1 MNPPLPELNKFFV
14 CPQYSIYYRRLKKLE
29 WVNEARS
36 SYAVLQLLSGDLRV
50 SVSGGIGP
58 LLPNQSLLLEPSL
71 EASASGQ
78 IVELLLLILSPVFV
92 MDHAIRMRLLGPGA
106 TLAFRLSIVER
117 DERLVH
123 LSESLAKE
131 LIEKQPGREI
141 VIAAL
146 VDQVVVQLLRQYSN
160 MRRSEDLELS
170 RVGLIDRRIRRSVEL
185 MHAKL
190 NQDLALNDIAAAS
203 HLSPFHFARLFKKL
217 TGARPHTYL
226 AGIRTARA
234 QALLGE
240 SGLSVTEISLR
251 VGYSSPSH
259 FTKAFRQATG
269 LTPRAFRNALVPLE
283 SP

>member
-1 MNPPLPELNKFFV
+1 MNPPVPELNKFFV

-29 WVNEARS
+29 WVNDARS
-36 SYAVLQLLSGDLRV
+36 SYGVLQLLSGDLRIA
-50 SVSGGIGP
+50 VSGGIGP
-58 LLPNQSLLLEPSL
+58 LLPNQSLLLEPCV
-71 EASASGQ
+71 EARVSGRK
-78 IVELLLLILSPVFV
+78 VEFLLLILSPVFV

-106 TLAFRLSIVER
+106 TLAFRANIVER
-117 DERLVH
+117 DERLVY
-123 LSESLAKE
+123 LSSSLANE
-131 LIEKQPGREI
+131 LAEKQPGREI

-160 MRRSEDLELS
+160 MRRSEELELS

-190 NQDLALNDIAAAS
+190 DQDLALNDIAAAS

-217 TGARPHTYL
+217 TGATPHTYL

-269 LTPRAFRNALVPLE
+269 LTPRAFRNALVP
-283 SP
+283 

>member
-36 SYAVLQLLSGDLRV
+36 SYGVLQLLSGNL
-50 SVSGGIGP
+50 SVGVGGVTSA
-58 LLPNQSLLLEPSL
+58 LLPNQTLLLEPSV
-71 EASASGQ
+71 EARASGQ
-78 IVELLLLILSPVFV
+78 TVELLLLILSPVFV

-106 TLAFRLSIVER
+106 TLAFRVSIVER

-131 LIEKQPGREI
+131 LVEKQPGREI

-146 VDQVVVQLLRQYSN
+146 VDQIVVQLVRQYAN
-160 MRRSEDLELS
+160 MRRSEELELS
-170 RVGLIDRRIRRSVEL
+170 RAGLIDRRIRRSVEL

-190 NQDLALNDIAAAS
+190 DQDLTLNDIAAAS
-203 HLSPFHFARLFKKL
+203 YLSPFHFARLFKKL
-217 TGARPHTYL
+217 TGATPHGYL

-234 QALLGE
+234 QTLLAE
-240 SGLSVTEISLR
+240 PELSVTEISFR

-269 LTPRAFRNALVPLE
+269 LTPRAFRNALV
-283 SP
+283 S